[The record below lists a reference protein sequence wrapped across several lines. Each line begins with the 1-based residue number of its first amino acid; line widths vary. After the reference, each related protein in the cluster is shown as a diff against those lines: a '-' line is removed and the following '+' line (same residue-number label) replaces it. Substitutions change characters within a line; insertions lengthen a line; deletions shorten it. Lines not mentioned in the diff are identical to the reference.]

1 MQVLP
6 HVWLTAQCGESLR
19 GHRYTELPAVSPLTV
34 NLQDYLPSVQRIT
47 YWLFRVTYCEF
58 RGLLTLLVKGYLS
71 YLLETLTICLEVYL
85 PLVQIVAYYSL
96 KGLLTVI

>member
-1 MQVLP
+1 MVKVLEGTGIQSYLLSA
-6 HVWLTAQCGESLR
+6 HSLTLCSK
-19 GHRYTELPAVSPLTV
+19 
-34 NLQDYLPSVQRIT
+34 DYLLAVQ
-47 YWLFRVTYCEF
+47 RVTYCEF

-96 KGLLTVI
+96 KGLLTIHSKGYLLESVTYKPSLP

>member
-47 YWLFRVTYCEF
+47 YWRF